1 MKFTGINL
9 LDELEREEM
18 AHLRS
23 VFRERR
29 FGKGAV
35 IYTPDEAEDLVFII
49 AEGRVRVYLAYADKE
64 FTVGILGPGDLYSTH
79 AECYVQAFE
88 ETRLLTTDVQSVK
101 RCMAEVPLF
110 TRTMVRV
117 LGQILKNSFS
127 IIGGLVFKDIQKR
140 LADYLLAEARQS
152 GVPEGG
158 GLVVRLD
165 LTAEQLARLMGAT
178 RQTISTLINDM
189 IREGLVERRSRG
201 EFFIPDP
208 QALERAAGEN

>member
-9 LDELEREEM
+9 LDELARDEM
-18 AHLRS
+18 SHLRS
-23 VFRERR
+23 VFRERG
-29 FGKGAV
+29 FGKGMV
-35 IYTPDEAEDLVFII
+35 IYTPNEAEDLVFII
-49 AEGRVRVYLAYADKE
+49 AEGRVRVYLAYGDKE

-79 AECYVQAFE
+79 ADCFVQALDD
-88 ETRLLTTDVQSVK
+88 TRLLTTDVRSVK
-101 RCMAEVPLF
+101 RCMAEVPMF

-140 LADYLLAEARQS
+140 LMDFMLVQARES
-152 GVPEGG
+152 GVAEGDG
-158 GLVVRLD
+158 VVVRLD

-189 IREGLVERRSRG
+189 IREGLIERRGRG
-201 EFFIPDP
+201 EYFIPDP
-208 QALERAAGEN
+208 PALERAAGEP